1 MDEDKL
7 RYWQNIQITQF
18 GFASNLIFGLA
29 TALIV
34 YICEFIQNP
43 ELHLNCIQKVLIWL
57 AGFSSVL
64 SVILGV
70 FVAYNRLKDFRLTTD
85 IVRNKSK
92 KSKEMLHADRLK
104 ADNYGSYSWL
114 GLKIQV
120 LSFLVSFV
128 SVLIIILINNIEVI
142 T

>member
-34 YICEFIQNP
+34 YICEFVQNP
-43 ELHLNCIQKVLIWL
+43 DLHLNFIQKVLIWL

-70 FVAYNRLKDFRLTTD
+70 FVVYNRLKDFRLTTD

-92 KSKEMLHADRLK
+92 KSKEMLVADRLK
-104 ADNYGSYSWL
+104 ADNYGSYSWF